1 MQKNLLNWLLA
12 VLRSHPARQ
21 ILPPMLSL
29 NLRDGEIKM
38 KWVIDKEFHFEMG
51 HRVWAQKLNRPDLS
65 IETECACKHLHGHSY
80 SIKVFLGADVL
91 DQSQMVTDFKNLNF
105 MKEFVDNVLDHKF
118 MIDINDPNFEI
129 ITSVSEAF
137 KLNRDFKNFTNL
149 GEWARELGV
158 NEDRLL
164 HLNSFVLV
172 DFVPTSENICKYL
185 KLYAQ
190 ERIGDFATVT
200 AVELWE
206 TKKSHCRYED

>member
-1 MQKNLLNWLLA
+1 M
-12 VLRSHPARQ
+12 SY
-21 ILPPMLSL
+21 
-29 NLRDGEIKM
+29 
-38 KWVIDKEFHFEMG
+38 KWTIDKEFHWEMG
-51 HRVWAQKLNRPDLS
+51 HRVWAQKLDRPDLS
-65 IETECACKHLHGHSY
+65 IDTSCHCRHLHGHSY
-80 SIKVFLGADVL
+80 VIKVFLGADQL

-129 ITSVSEAF
+129 ITNISLAF
-137 KLNRDFKNFTNL
+137 KLRNEFKNFTNL
-149 GEWARELGV
+149 GEWSSDLNLDEARQ
-158 NEDRLL
+158 L

-190 ERIGDFATVT
+190 ERIGSFAKVT

>member
-1 MQKNLLNWLLA
+1 
-12 VLRSHPARQ
+12 
-21 ILPPMLSL
+21 
-29 NLRDGEIKM
+29 M
-38 KWVIDKEFHFEMG
+38 KWVIDKEFSFEMG

-80 SIKVFLGADVL
+80 TIKVFLGADTL
-91 DQSQMVTDFKNLNF
+91 DQSAMVTDFKNLNF
-105 MKEFVDNVLDHKF
+105 MKEFVDSVLDHKF
-118 MIDINDPNFEI
+118 MIDINDPNFKI
-129 ITSVSEAF
+129 ITGVHGTVDLELFGQSTTIP
-137 KLNRDFKNFTNL
+137 NFTNL
-149 GEWARELGV
+149 GQLVPADEENV
-158 NEDRLL
+158 QL
-164 HLNSFVLV
+164 HRNSFVLV

>member
-1 MQKNLLNWLLA
+1 MTFKFT
-12 VLRSHPARQ
+12 
-21 ILPPMLSL
+21 
-29 NLRDGEIKM
+29 
-38 KWVIDKEFHFEMG
+38 IDKEFSWEGG
-51 HRVWAQKLNRPDLS
+51 HRVWAQRLDRPDLS

-80 SIKVFLGADVL
+80 SIKVFLGANEL

-105 MKEFVDNVLDHKF
+105 MKAFIDNVLDHKF

-129 ITSVSEAF
+129 ITGVHPSLVSNAT
-137 KLNRDFKNFTNL
+137 NFSNL
-149 GEWARELGV
+149 TEYVLYTKDP
-158 NEDRLL
+158 NKLL
-164 HLNSFVLV
+164 HYTSFVLV

-190 ERIGDFATVT
+190 ERIGNFAKVV